1 MVFAP
6 KFGSVFLDF
15 FSLSFQ
21 DSSGVCCVLIDCFFL
36 FEIKKSGAVANEPL
50 SGKPRDKKSLFN
62 NDYQFQHK

>member
-1 MVFAP
+1 
-6 KFGSVFLDF
+6 
-15 FSLSFQ
+15 
-21 DSSGVCCVLIDCFFL
+21 L